1 MAHLVG
7 FNNNLTTN
15 SPIILCPPAI
25 DSYIQ
30 NLTSS
35 YTEKS
40 NEASMVSASVI
51 MFVLAGLFFNLNL
64 FSGISDV
71 SATLDPKVRL
81 FLSSALSLL
90 LPVMS
95 YLFSEAKNSAAASS
109 SSSPA
114 TSSSAGAAAGELPLG
129 AMIILAWMLLVEL
142 LRKKVDEIRM
152 RGYSGSIQRAGRVVW
167 LGSLVFFNIKT
178 AGRKAVFGILWILCA
193 TRVVQRIAYTEIGKY
208 SYAHGKNAR
217 LITSYMA
224 KILKQ
229 EDVIHGAD
237 HDVEQENV
245 QDLLR
250 RCKYTVMGEEE
261 LVQEPTADGYKL
273 NMASTIDANSSIITV
288 GKVWNLD
295 ENDCSLF
302 TSSDQV
308 QRLKRLCLSF
318 ALFKL
323 LRRKFEHLPAVTAEE
338 ENDCRDLMLKGLLLQ
353 SSSNNGG
360 AAEELFQVV
369 NDEVIFLSEYYHSVV
384 PVVLASPFFLLVN
397 YFLVLMVVAA
407 LCVMAIILCGNGDAI
422 YAFRSIGAD
431 NYTLHTGIGKVAIC
445 LIIKAR
451 NSPEAFFSIVD
462 ISITMLLF
470 VVYFYEEIWEFFVVV
485 LSNWFMVSLVC
496 SYMAKPQWRDSPW
509 VRYAVHRII
518 WLRSKLNHGS
528 LSFRQFSVLSLR
540 WPLGL
545 QLFSPLSLVLKKE
558 LVPRNLKQS
567 IVDCLLEHDRRAGTA
582 YYTPLTNGKSALQS
596 NYLFQKLSWA
606 CQSQGS
612 GIRDSVSE
620 VFLTWHIA
628 TSILEV
634 EYSRRNKQMQEASSW
649 SSTAIRLSKY
659 CAYLVAFHPELLPD
673 NPEKAERVVEDM
685 KAELSEI
692 FWWWEY
698 YLCSQF
704 ARVNKIIRASAAGH
718 QQSDH
723 RQNGVVRNGGR
734 LGSLLVDVARNHG
747 LETAWKAVADVW
759 TELIVFVAPSG
770 EEERV
775 KGHGD
780 VLVQGGEFIT
790 VLWALATHVGVSRE
804 ADKNKPAKTLEDLM
818 GESMR
823 APPPPPVD
831 AVEISMM

>member
-1 MAHLVG
+1 MGHLVG
-7 FNNNLTTN
+7 LNLT
-15 SPIILCPPAI
+15 SPILFCPPAI

-109 SSSPA
+109 LAAATPSS
-114 TSSSAGAAAGELPLG
+114 TTTAAGELPLG

-250 RCKYTVMGEEE
+250 RCKYIVMGEEE

-302 TSSDQV
+302 TSSGQV

-323 LRRKFEHLPAVTAEE
+323 LRRKFEHLPTVTAEE
-338 ENDCRDLMLKGLLLQ
+338 ENDCRDLILRGLLQ
-353 SSSNNGG
+353 GSSSNNNGG

-369 NDEVIFLSEYYHSVV
+369 NDEVIFLTEYYHSVV

-397 YFLVLMVVAA
+397 YFLVLVVVAA

-496 SYMAKPQWRDSPW
+496 RYMAKPQWRDSPW

-567 IVDCLLEHDRRAGTA
+567 IIDRLVEHDRCTTGTA
-582 YYTPLTNGKSALQS
+582 YCTPLTNGKSALQS
-596 NYLFQKLSWA
+596 NYLFDKLSWA
-606 CQSQGS
+606 CQS
-612 GIRDSVSE
+612 DSVSE

-634 EYSRRNKQMQEASSW
+634 QCNNNNQQEATSSW
-649 SSTAIRLSKY
+649 SRAAIRLSKY

-685 KAELSEI
+685 KAELSKI

-704 ARVNKIIRASAAGH
+704 ARVKKIMAAAGKS
-718 QQSDH
+718 SDH
-723 RQNGVVRNGGR
+723 HQNGGVVRNGGR
-734 LGSLLVDVARNHG
+734 LGNMLVDLARSDG
-747 LETAWKAVADVW
+747 AAAAEATWKAVADVW
-759 TELIVFVAPSG
+759 TELIVFVAPSAD
-770 EEERV
+770 EERV

-790 VLWALATHVGVSRE
+790 VLWALATHVGVSRD

-823 APPPPPVD
+823 APLPQPPVD
-831 AVEISMM
+831 AVEITMM

>member
-1 MAHLVG
+1 MG
-7 FNNNLTTN
+7 FNQTTL
-15 SPIILCPPAI
+15 IVCPPAI
-25 DSYIQ
+25 DMYIH

-40 NEASMVSASVI
+40 NEAGMVSASVI

-109 SSSPA
+109 TPMTSAAASSTPT
-114 TSSSAGAAAGELPLG
+114 TSSTPAAATTELSLG
-129 AMIILAWMLLVEL
+129 AMVILAWMVLVEL

-152 RGYSGSIQRAGRVVW
+152 RGFSGSIQRAGRVVW
-167 LGSLVFFNIKT
+167 LGSLIFFNIKT
-178 AGRKAVFGILWILCA
+178 AGRKAVFSILWIICA

-217 LITSYMA
+217 LINSYMA
-224 KILKQ
+224 KILLKQ
-229 EDVIHGAD
+229 EHHHQAAVQSNASDAEQDVKV
-237 HDVEQENV
+237 HDGQE
-245 QDLLR
+245 LLKSCR
-250 RCKYTVMGEEE
+250 YIVMGEEK
-261 LVQEPTADGYKL
+261 LVQEPTADGYSL
-273 NMASTIDANSSIITV
+273 NMTSLDDDGDGGSVVTV
-288 GKVWNLD
+288 GKVWKLD
-295 ENDCSLF
+295 ENNSSLF
-302 TSSDQV
+302 TSPDQV

-323 LRRKFEHLPAVTAEE
+323 LRRKFEHLPAVTGEE
-338 ENDCRDLMLKGLLLQ
+338 EQDCRDLIFKGLLR
-353 SSSNNGG
+353 SNSNGG
-360 AAEELFQVV
+360 IAAEELFQVI

-397 YFLVLMVVAA
+397 YFLVLLVVAV
-407 LCVMAIILCGNGDAI
+407 LCVMTIILCGNGDVV
-422 YAFRSIGAD
+422 YAFWSIGAD
-431 NYTLHTGIGKVAIC
+431 NYTLHSGIGKVAVC
-445 LIIKAR
+445 LLLKAR

-462 ISITMLLF
+462 ISVTLLLF
-470 VVYFYEEIWEFFVVV
+470 IIYFYEEIWEFFVFI

-496 SYMAKPQWRDSPW
+496 SYMAKPQWCGGHP
-509 VRYAVHRII
+509 VLRYAVHRII

-528 LSFRQFSVLSLR
+528 LSVRQFSVLNLH

-545 QLFSPLSLVLKKE
+545 QLYSPFSLVLRKE
-558 LVPRNLKQS
+558 MVPKNLKQS
-567 IVDCLLEHDRRAGTA
+567 IMDCLLEHEHCTGTA
-582 YYTPLTNGKSALQS
+582 FYTPLTNGKAALQR
-596 NYLFQKLSWA
+596 NYLFDKLSWA
-606 CQSQGS
+606 CQS
-612 GIRDSVSE
+612 DSVSE

-628 TSILEV
+628 TCILEV
-634 EYSRRNKQMQEASSW
+634 ECHEQQEGSSSRA
-649 SSTAIRLSKY
+649 AIRLSKY

-685 KAELSEI
+685 KAEFSAI
-692 FWWWEY
+692 FSFWEY
-698 YLCSQF
+698 YLCSQR
-704 ARVNKIIRASAAGH
+704 ARVKKIMAAAAGASGE
-718 QQSDH
+718 SD
-723 RQNGVVRNGGR
+723 RDQNGVVRNGAR
-734 LGSLLVDVARNHG
+734 LGRMLVDVAGNHG
-747 LETAWKAVADVW
+747 AETAWKAVADVW

-790 VLWALATHVGVSRE
+790 VLWALTTHIGLSRE
-804 ADKNKPAKTLEDLM
+804 ANNSSKPAKTLEDLM
-818 GESMR
+818 AESMR
-823 APPPPPVD
+823 ALPVV
-831 AVEISMM
+831 ASMETSMV

>member
-1 MAHLVG
+1 MAHHFG
-7 FNNNLTTN
+7 MNLT
-15 SPIILCPPAI
+15 SASLFCPPAI

-95 YLFSEAKNSAAASS
+95 YLFSEAKNSAAAAASSSSSS

-114 TSSSAGAAAGELPLG
+114 TSSAAGELPLG

-217 LITSYMA
+217 LVNSYMA

-229 EDVIHGAD
+229 EQDAS
-237 HDVEQENV
+237 V
-245 QDLLR
+245 QDGHGLDVQQEDVHQLHHQDGQELLKN
-250 RCKYTVMGEEE
+250 CKYIVMGEEE

-273 NMASTIDANSSIITV
+273 NMTTALGEESSRIVTV
-288 GKVWNLD
+288 GKVWKLD
-295 ENDCSLF
+295 ENNNSSLF
-302 TSSDQV
+302 TSPDHV

-338 ENDCRDLMLKGLLLQ
+338 EKNCRDLILKGLLHS

-360 AAEELFQVV
+360 GAAEEVFQVV

-407 LCVMAIILCGNGDAI
+407 LCIMAIILCGNGDAI
-422 YAFRSIGAD
+422 FAFKSIGAD

-470 VVYFYEEIWEFFVVV
+470 IVYFYEEIWEFSVFV

-496 SYMAKPQWRDSPW
+496 RYMAKPQWRESPW

-518 WLRSKLNHGS
+518 WFRSKLNHGC
-528 LSFRQFSVLSLR
+528 LSFRQFSVLNLR

-545 QLFSPLSLVLKKE
+545 QLCSPLSLVLKKE
-558 LVPRNLKQS
+558 MVPRNLKQS
-567 IVDCLLEHDRRAGTA
+567 IMDCLVDHDTA
-582 YYTPLTNGKSALQS
+582 LTNGKSALQR
-596 NYLFQKLSWA
+596 NYLFHKFSWA
-606 CQSQGS
+606 CQS
-612 GIRDSVSE
+612 DSVSE

-634 EYSRRNKQMQEASSW
+634 QCNNNQQEATSW
-649 SSTAIRLSKY
+649 CRTAIGVSKY

-692 FWWWEY
+692 FWCWEY

-704 ARVNKIIRASAAGH
+704 ARVKKIMAAAGK
-718 QQSDH
+718 SDH
-723 RQNGVVRNGGR
+723 HQKGVVRNGGR
-734 LGSLLVDVARNHG
+734 LGSMLVDLARSDGAAAEATWKVVA
-747 LETAWKAVADVW
+747 EVW
-759 TELIVFVAPSG
+759 TELIVFVAPSA

-790 VLWALATHVGVSRE
+790 VLWALATHIGVSRDD
-804 ADKNKPAKTLEDLM
+804 DKNKPVKTLEDLM

-823 APPPPPVD
+823 APPPPPPPPVD
-831 AVEISMM
+831 AVEITMM

>member
-1 MAHLVG
+1 MAHLG
-7 FNNNLTTN
+7 FNLT
-15 SPIILCPPAI
+15 SPILFCPPAI

-95 YLFSEAKNSAAASS
+95 YLFSEAKNSAAST
-109 SSSPA
+109 PA
-114 TSSSAGAAAGELPLG
+114 AATTATAGELPLG

-193 TRVVQRIAYTEIGKY
+193 TRVVQRIAYAEIGKY

-217 LITSYMA
+217 LVTSYMA

-229 EDVIHGAD
+229 EHHSPQAAD
-237 HDVEQENV
+237 HNVEQEDAV
-245 QDLLR
+245 QVHMDGQDLLKS
-250 RCKYTVMGEEE
+250 CKYIVMGEEE
-261 LVQEPTADGYKL
+261 LVQEPSADGYKL
-273 NMASTIDANSSIITV
+273 NMATTLDANSSIITV
-288 GKVWNLD
+288 GRVWNLD

-302 TSSDQV
+302 TSSGQV

-323 LRRKFEHLPAVTAEE
+323 LRRKFEHLPTVTAEE
-338 ENDCRDLMLKGLLLQ
+338 ENDCRDLILRGLLQ
-353 SSSNNGG
+353 GSSSSNNGG

-397 YFLVLMVVAA
+397 YFLVLVVVAA
-407 LCVMAIILCGNGDAI
+407 LCIMAIILCGNGDAI

-431 NYTLHTGIGKVAIC
+431 NYTLHTGIGKVALC

-470 VVYFYEEIWEFFVVV
+470 VVYFYEEIWEFFVFV

-496 SYMAKPQWRDSPW
+496 RYMAKPQWRDSPW

-528 LSFRQFSVLSLR
+528 LSFRQLSVLSLR

-567 IVDCLLEHDRRAGTA
+567 IIDRLVEHDRSTA
-582 YYTPLTNGKSALQS
+582 YCTPLTNGKSALQS
-596 NYLFQKLSWA
+596 NYLFDKLSWA
-606 CQSQGS
+606 CQS
-612 GIRDSVSE
+612 DSVSE

-634 EYSRRNKQMQEASSW
+634 EYCRNKQLQEAASW
-649 SSTAIRLSKY
+649 SRAAIRLSKY

-673 NPEKAERVVEDM
+673 NPEKAERVVDGM
-685 KAELSEI
+685 KAELGEI

-698 YLCSQF
+698 YLCSEF
-704 ARVNKIIRASAAGH
+704 ARVNKIVRAAGKQ
-718 QQSDH
+718 QQSDNNNH
-723 RQNGVVRNGGR
+723 HQNGVVRNGTR

-747 LETAWKAVADVW
+747 TETAWKALADVW

-770 EEERV
+770 EEECV

-790 VLWALATHVGVSRE
+790 VLWALTTHIGVSRD
-804 ADKNKPAKTLEDLM
+804 ADKKNKPAKTLEDLM

-823 APPPPPVD
+823 APLPAVD
-831 AVEISMM
+831 AVEITTM

>member
-1 MAHLVG
+1 MAHHLG
-7 FNNNLTTN
+7 MNLT
-15 SPIILCPPAI
+15 SASLFCPPAI

-95 YLFSEAKNSAAASS
+95 YLFSEAKNSAAAAASSSS

-114 TSSSAGAAAGELPLG
+114 TSSAAGELPLG

-217 LITSYMA
+217 LVNSYMA

-229 EDVIHGAD
+229 EQDAS
-237 HDVEQENV
+237 V
-245 QDLLR
+245 QDGHGLDVQQEDVHQLHHQDGQELLKN
-250 RCKYTVMGEEE
+250 CKYIVMGEEE

-273 NMASTIDANSSIITV
+273 NMTTALGEESSRIVTV
-288 GKVWNLD
+288 GKVWKLD
-295 ENDCSLF
+295 ENNNSSLF
-302 TSSDQV
+302 TSPDHV

-338 ENDCRDLMLKGLLLQ
+338 EKNCRDLILKGLLL
-353 SSSNNGG
+353 SSSGNNGG
-360 AAEELFQVV
+360 GAVEEVFQVV

-397 YFLVLMVVAA
+397 YFLVLMVMAA

-422 YAFRSIGAD
+422 FAFKSIGAD

-470 VVYFYEEIWEFFVVV
+470 IVYFYEEIWEFFVFV

-496 SYMAKPQWRDSPW
+496 RYMAKPQWRENPW

-518 WLRSKLNHGS
+518 WFRSKLNHGC
-528 LSFRQFSVLSLR
+528 LSFRQFSVLNLR

-545 QLFSPLSLVLKKE
+545 QLCSPLSLVLKKE
-558 LVPRNLKQS
+558 MVPRNLKQS
-567 IVDCLLEHDRRAGTA
+567 IMDWLVDHD
-582 YYTPLTNGKSALQS
+582 TPLTNGKSALQR
-596 NYLFQKLSWA
+596 NYLFDKLSWA
-606 CQSQGS
+606 CQS
-612 GIRDSVSE
+612 DSVSE

-634 EYSRRNKQMQEASSW
+634 EYSRNKQQQEATSS
-649 SSTAIRLSKY
+649 SRTAIRLSKY

-673 NPEKAERVVEDM
+673 NPEKAERVVDGM
-685 KAELSEI
+685 KAELSEL

-698 YLCSQF
+698 YMCSQF
-704 ARVNKIIRASAAGH
+704 ARVNKIIRASAAAVEG
-718 QQSDH
+718 QSTTTSDYH
-723 RQNGVVRNGGR
+723 QNGVVRNGGR
-734 LGSLLVDVARNHG
+734 LGSMLVDVARNHG
-747 LETAWKAVADVW
+747 AETAWK
-759 TELIVFVAPSG
+759 
-770 EEERV
+770 
-775 KGHGD
+775 
-780 VLVQGGEFIT
+780 
-790 VLWALATHVGVSRE
+790 
-804 ADKNKPAKTLEDLM
+804 N
-818 GESMR
+818 
-823 APPPPPVD
+823 
-831 AVEISMM
+831 

>member
-1 MAHLVG
+1 MM
-7 FNNNLTTN
+7 NLTRAN
-15 SPIILCPPAI
+15 LFCPPAI
-25 DSYIQ
+25 DNYIQ

-109 SSSPA
+109 SSSPE
-114 TSSSAGAAAGELPLG
+114 TSSAAGELPLG

-217 LITSYMA
+217 LVNSYMA

-229 EDVIHGAD
+229 ERAAAA
-237 HDVEQENV
+237 V
-245 QDLLR
+245 QDGHGHCVEEEDVHQLHYQDGQELLKS
-250 RCKYTVMGEEE
+250 CKYIVMGEET
-261 LVQEPTADGYKL
+261 LVQEPSADGYNL
-273 NMASTIDANSSIITV
+273 NMATLGEESSRITTV
-288 GKVWNLD
+288 GKIWKLD
-295 ENDCSLF
+295 ENNNCSLF
-302 TSSDQV
+302 TSPNQV

-338 ENDCRDLMLKGLLLQ
+338 EKNCRDLILKGLLL

-360 AAEELFQVV
+360 GAEEVFQVV

-422 YAFRSIGAD
+422 YAFKSIGAD

-470 VVYFYEEIWEFFVVV
+470 VVYFYEEIWEFFVFV

-528 LSFRQFSVLSLR
+528 LSFRQFSVLNLR

-545 QLFSPLSLVLKKE
+545 QLCSPLSLVLKKE
-558 LVPRNLKQS
+558 MVPGNLKQS
-567 IVDCLLEHDRRAGTA
+567 IIDCLVDHDIRAGTA
-582 YYTPLTNGKSALQS
+582 YYTPLTNGKSALQR
-596 NYLFQKLSWA
+596 NYLFDKLSWA
-606 CQSQGS
+606 CQS
-612 GIRDSVSE
+612 DSVSE

-634 EYSRRNKQMQEASSW
+634 EYSHNKQQQESTSS
-649 SSTAIRLSKY
+649 SRTAIRLSKY
-659 CAYLVAFHPELLPD
+659 CGYLVAFHPELLPD
-673 NPEKAERVVEDM
+673 NPEKAESVVDGM
-685 KAELSEI
+685 KAELSGI

-704 ARVNKIIRASAAGH
+704 ARVNKIIRASAAAAEG
-718 QQSDH
+718 QSTTSDYH
-723 RQNGVVRNGGR
+723 ENGVVRNGGR
-734 LGSLLVDVARNHG
+734 LGSQLVDVARNHG
-747 LETAWKAVADVW
+747 AETAWKAVADVW
-759 TELIVFVAPSG
+759 TELIVFVAPTPSG
-770 EEERV
+770 EEDRV

-790 VLWALATHVGVSRE
+790 VLWALATHIGVSRG
-804 ADKNKPAKTLEDLM
+804 ADKNMPAKTLEDLM

-823 APPPPPVD
+823 APPPPPPVD
-831 AVEISMM
+831 AVEITMM